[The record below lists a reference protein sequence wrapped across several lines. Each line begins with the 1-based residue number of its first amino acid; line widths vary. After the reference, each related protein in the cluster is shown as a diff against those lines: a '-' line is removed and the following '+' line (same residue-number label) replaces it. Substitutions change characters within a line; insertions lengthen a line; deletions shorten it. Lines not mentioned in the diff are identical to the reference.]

1 MPMPA
6 PMAVVFVD
14 EGGGLEEAGLDWAGA
29 GETLFVEVADAAIEM
44 EVVEVVDVGCETLA
58 AEPALMLKLPKP
70 PDVDVLKSVMPQH
83 PFGGAWPSWAPQQK
97 SVVYNPGGLGHG

>member
-6 PMAVVFVD
+6 PRAVVLVD
-14 EGGGLEEAGLDWAGA
+14 GGGGLEGAGLDWAGA
-29 GETLFVEVADAAIEM
+29 GETLFVEVADAAMEM

-70 PDVDVLKSVMPQH
+70 PDADVLKSVMPQH

-97 SVVYNPGGLGHG
+97 LVVYNPGGLGHG